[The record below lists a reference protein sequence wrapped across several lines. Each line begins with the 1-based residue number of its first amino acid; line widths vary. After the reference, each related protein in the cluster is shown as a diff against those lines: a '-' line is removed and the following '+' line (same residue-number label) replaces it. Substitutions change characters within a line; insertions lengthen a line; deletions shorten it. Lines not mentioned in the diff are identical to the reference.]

1 MTRSRS
7 SPSSEK
13 TCPAVSWRST
23 TSMRAPPLT
32 RSFERSSNILRMRK
46 SSLRA
51 ARSRRS
57 SSHPTSRG
65 DASSN
70 SASKASTMIP
80 LRNCS
85 PPGGPLS
92 NQRTSLGSSPRPGDT
107 RSPSSSSPRAAHV
120 RAHSSWAGR
129 QARLEA
135 AYHRIESGD
144 LEAAVA
150 RLIDVGP
157 AFAESARAGDLEAA
171 LLRVPQDSRLDALLA
186 ETQMFLGKFADA
198 RAVLERIASSGTPS
212 ERLRAHIQLG
222 RIANRLAAYQDAWTI
237 LAEAVRE
244 AAALAV
250 PEVEGEALRALGGVE
265 RKLGDLPAAM
275 GHLEQ
280 AADLLPH
287 GSRERVRTLTDLGAV
302 LIARGDHLHAKT
314 RLLEAASSVRS
325 GTREDAAIQINLGIV
340 SSREGDA
347 RTAAE
352 TFARSAEIA
361 LGAGDVRFA
370 SYALANAVENYLRLE
385 AVEAAATSAE
395 RAVQLAQTIGDP
407 VALSTAKAN
416 LGLVFAKRGDWPKAE
431 AHLLESVEMIAR
443 LENPYSLATR
453 YEEIARLYET
463 QGRGSDAAPWR
474 ARADDLFARLQA
486 GGPTPAAG
494 SRTLVLR
501 SQPRSTRDRDKL
513 PQIPAQ
519 NGRHTSH

>member
-1 MTRSRS
+1 
-7 SPSSEK
+7 
-13 TCPAVSWRST
+13 
-23 TSMRAPPLT
+23 
-32 RSFERSSNILRMRK
+32 
-46 SSLRA
+46 
-51 ARSRRS
+51 
-57 SSHPTSRG
+57 
-65 DASSN
+65 
-70 SASKASTMIP
+70 
-80 LRNCS
+80 
-85 PPGGPLS
+85 
-92 NQRTSLGSSPRPGDT
+92 
-107 RSPSSSSPRAAHV
+107 
-120 RAHSSWAGR
+120 
-129 QARLEA
+129 
-135 AYHRIESGD
+135 
-144 LEAAVA
+144 
-150 RLIDVGP
+150 
-157 AFAESARAGDLEAA
+157 
-171 LLRVPQDSRLDALLA
+171 
-186 ETQMFLGKFADA
+186 MFLGKFADA

-222 RIANRLAAYQDAWTI
+222 RIANRLASYQDARTI

-302 LIARGDHLHAKT
+302 LIARGDHANAKT
-314 RLLEAASSVRS
+314 RLLEAAASVRS
-325 GTREDAAIQINLGIV
+325 GTRDDAAIQINLGIV
-340 SSREGDA
+340 SSRQVDA

-370 SYALANAVENYLRLE
+370 SYALANAVDNYLRLE
-385 AVEAAATSAE
+385 AVEAAAASAE
-395 RAVQLAQTIGDP
+395 RAVQLAETIGDP

-486 GGPTPAAG
+486 GGDKRTVGGKSRLEPT
-494 SRTLVLR
+494 RTPHRETVGKR
-501 SQPRSTRDRDKL
+501 H
-513 PQIPAQ
+513 
-519 NGRHTSH
+519 GRASGNYRPEPKISKY